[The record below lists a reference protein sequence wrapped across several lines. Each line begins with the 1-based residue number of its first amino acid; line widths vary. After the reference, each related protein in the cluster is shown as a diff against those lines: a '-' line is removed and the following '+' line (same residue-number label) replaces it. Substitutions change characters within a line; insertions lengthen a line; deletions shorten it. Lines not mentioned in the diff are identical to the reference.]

1 MHIHRDSRQGSERS
15 PHAQMELRLWDLM
28 PPRTNKQIN
37 KQTGMINVI
46 HLSPFYTGMTL
57 TLHRKLLFDSYV
69 IFSSQMQ
76 ITPDFIHILER
87 L

>member
-1 MHIHRDSRQGSERS
+1 MHIHRDSSQESEGS

-28 PPRTNKQIN
+28 PPRTNK
-37 KQTGMINVI
+37 KTGMINVI

-76 ITPDFIHILER
+76 MIPDFIHILER